1 MNTPVSFELAKLLKE
16 KGFSWECSHFYCKS
30 KYYKKFYLTTGTEY
44 ESDRDCIW
52 DWNLNGGKSGNLT
65 KTIPYPNDTNAI
77 YYSAPTIIEV
87 VMWLYE
93 KHGIWISVSPV
104 FEFNDG
110 RKDYLTLQG
119 YQYYI
124 TVITDNKYNQEKTHA
139 DRGYKNTPTEA
150 YEAAIEYTLKNL
162 L

>member
-1 MNTPVSFELAKLLKE
+1 MNTPVSFEIAKLLKE
-16 KGFSWECSHFYCKS
+16 KGFSWECSQFYCKS
-30 KYYKKFYLTTGTEY
+30 KYDKKFYLTTGTEY

-52 DWNLNGGKSGNLT
+52 DWNLNGGKSGTLT

-77 YYSAPTIIEV
+77 YYSAPTISEV

-93 KHGIWISVSPV
+93 KHGVWTVVNVNIMGSWY
-104 FEFNDG
+104 FEHFDLKEKRNAQF
-110 RKDYLTLQG
+110 KP
-119 YQYYI
+119 
-124 TVITDNKYNQEKTHA
+124 TDTHY
-139 DRGYKNTPTEA
+139 DSPTEA